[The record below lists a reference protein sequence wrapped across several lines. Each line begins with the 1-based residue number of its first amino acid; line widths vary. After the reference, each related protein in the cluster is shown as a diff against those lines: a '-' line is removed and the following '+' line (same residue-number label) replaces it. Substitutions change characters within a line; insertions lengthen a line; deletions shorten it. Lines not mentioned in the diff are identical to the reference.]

1 MTSATSETPSTG
13 SAVGSFKLIQVLPAA
28 TLLLVLS
35 LFALEAILQPGQESS
50 AHDDTRIQLEQH
62 SDASHGHPDA
72 EASAAPDTPNRQA
85 SQAKDGELPTLGQVQ
100 SFKLTERSG
109 AATSQDALAGKVWI
123 ADFIFTSC
131 RMECPLM
138 SAEMQKLQQ
147 KFANQPNLRLV
158 SFSVDPVTDT
168 PEKLRAYATK
178 YGADAARWL
187 FLTGERESIHT
198 LAKDSFKLAVE
209 DLSGDK
215 NAASPFMHSQKFV
228 LVDDKMR
235 IRGYYDS
242 NDPASLST
250 LVEKDVPRLL
260 PGH

>member
-1 MTSATSETPSTG
+1 MTSSTSETHATG
-13 SAVGSFKLIQVLPAA
+13 TAVGSFKLIQVLPAV
-28 TLLLVLS
+28 TLLLVIS
-35 LFALEAILQPGQESS
+35 LFALEAILQPGQESVPS
-50 AHDDTRIQLEQH
+50 EDSRIQLERH
-62 SDASHGHPDA
+62 ADAAHGHPDA
-72 EASAAPDTPNRQA
+72 EASAAPDNPS
-85 SQAKDGELPTLGQVQ
+85 SQTAQTQSGELPTLGQVQ
-100 SFKLTERSG
+100 SFRLTERSG
-109 AATSQDALAGKVWI
+109 AATSQDTLAGKVWI

-131 RMECPLM
+131 HMECPLM

-147 KFANQPNLRLV
+147 RFTNQPNLRLV

-187 FLTGERESIHT
+187 FFTGERESLHA